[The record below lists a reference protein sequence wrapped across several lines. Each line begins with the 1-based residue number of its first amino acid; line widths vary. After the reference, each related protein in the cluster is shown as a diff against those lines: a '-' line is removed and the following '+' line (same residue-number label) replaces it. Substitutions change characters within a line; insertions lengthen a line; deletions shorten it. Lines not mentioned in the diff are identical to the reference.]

1 MDLGISGL
9 TALLL
14 GSTQGLGLSCAKSLA
29 QAGVRVVINGRDADK
44 AKRAAAEIDG
54 EAFAVAGDVS
64 EPAERRRIVEEAR
77 RLVGP
82 LSILVTNAG
91 GPPPGPLEGHSHE
104 VWQKALE
111 GNMLS
116 AIDFAGL
123 VLPDMR
129 AAGYGR
135 IVNVTSFTVREP
147 YPNMGLATGVRAGLT
162 GAMASLAREVARD
175 GITVNNL
182 LPGLMDTGALK
193 RVYDAQATRENITPQ
208 AAKARMAEN
217 IPAGRLGEADDFGPV
232 CGFLCSRLAG
242 YITGQNI
249 TVDGGLVRA
258 LI

>member
-9 TALLL
+9 NALVL
-14 GSTQGLGLSCAKSLA
+14 GSTQGLGLSCAVALA
-29 QAGVRVVINGRDADK
+29 EAGVNVVINGRDAEK
-44 AKRAAAEIDG
+44 GKRVASEIG
-54 EAFAVAGDVS
+54 KGVAFVAGDVS

-77 RLVGP
+77 RLTGP
-82 LSILVTNAG
+82 IAILVTNAG
-91 GPPPGPLEGHSHE
+91 GPPPGPLETHDHP

-111 GNMLS
+111 SNMLS
-116 AIDFAGL
+116 AIDLAGL

-129 AAGYGR
+129 AGRFGR

-175 GITVNNL
+175 GITVNNV

-193 RVYDAQATRENITPQ
+193 RVYDAQAKRQGITPDQ
-208 AAKARMAEN
+208 AKTAMAESV
-217 IPAGRLGEADDFGPV
+217 PMGRLGEADDFGPV
-232 CGFLCSRLAG
+232 CAFLCSRHAS
-242 YITGQNI
+242 YMTGQNI

>member
-208 AAKARMAEN
+208 AAKARMAES

>member
-91 GPPPGPLEGHSHE
+91 GPPP
-104 VWQKALE
+104 
-111 GNMLS
+111 
-116 AIDFAGL
+116 
-123 VLPDMR
+123 
-129 AAGYGR
+129 
-135 IVNVTSFTVREP
+135 
-147 YPNMGLATGVRAGLT
+147 
-162 GAMASLAREVARD
+162 
-175 GITVNNL
+175 
-182 LPGLMDTGALK
+182 
-193 RVYDAQATRENITPQ
+193 
-208 AAKARMAEN
+208 
-217 IPAGRLGEADDFGPV
+217 
-232 CGFLCSRLAG
+232 
-242 YITGQNI
+242 
-249 TVDGGLVRA
+249 
-258 LI
+258 

>member
-9 TALLL
+9 NALLL

-29 QAGVRVVINGRDADK
+29 EAGVRVVINGRDAEK
-44 AKRAAAEIDG
+44 AKKAAADLGG
-54 EAFAVAGDVS
+54 EAHAVAGDVS
-64 EPAERRRIVEEAR
+64 DPAERRRIVEEAR
-77 RLVGP
+77 KLAGP
-82 LSILVTNAG
+82 ISILVTNAG
-91 GPPPGPLEGHSHE
+91 GPPPGPLEEHSHE
-104 VWQKALE
+104 VWRKALE
-111 GNMLS
+111 GNMLA

-129 AAGYGR
+129 AAGFGR

-162 GAMASLAREVARD
+162 GAMASLAREVARE
-175 GITVNNL
+175 GITVNNI
-182 LPGLMDTGALK
+182 LPGLMDTGALQ
-193 RVYDAQATRENITPQ
+193 RVYDAQAAREDITPE
-208 AAKARMAEN
+208 AAKARMAESV
-217 IPAGRLGEADDFGPV
+217 PMGRLGEAEDFGPV

-242 YITGQNI
+242 YVTGQNI

>member
-14 GSTQGLGLSCAKSLA
+14 GSTQGLGLSCAKALA

-54 EAFAVAGDVS
+54 EVFAVAGDVS

-77 RLVGP
+77 RFVGP
-82 LSILVTNAG
+82 ISILVTNAG

-193 RVYDAQATRENITPQ
+193 RVYDAQAARENITPQ
-208 AAKARMAEN
+208 DAKARMAES

>member
-162 GAMASLAREVARD
+162 GAMASLAPEVARV